1 MQKGIYQIPYS
12 LLEGFFGENGR
23 SNALLGF
30 SKDIANFPHN
40 GVCSSV
46 LVEHSNMI
54 KHCICIEDNKFHA
67 MVDYFSKRHIREVV
81 EIYKHT
87 NYLNRDGLGI
97 G

>member
-1 MQKGIYQIPYS
+1 
-12 LLEGFFGENGR
+12 
-23 SNALLGF
+23 
-30 SKDIANFPHN
+30 
-40 GVCSSV
+40 
-46 LVEHSNMI
+46 MI